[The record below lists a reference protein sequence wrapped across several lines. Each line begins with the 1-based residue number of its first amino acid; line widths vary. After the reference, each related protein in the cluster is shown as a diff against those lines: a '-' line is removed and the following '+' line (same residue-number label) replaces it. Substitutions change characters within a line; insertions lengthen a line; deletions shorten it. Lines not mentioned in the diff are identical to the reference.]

1 MLVVRSL
8 DPLRTLALGSYRLA
22 MKIEKSELAR
32 RAAMRAISSCL
43 LACIVMLL
51 ACCSGSGAAGQKTDP
66 SSPVVVGVAKVT
78 RQDLSR
84 TLSIAAEFRPFQ
96 DIEIDA
102 KVAGYVKSIYV
113 DIGDHVKTGQLLA
126 VLEIPELQDQV
137 TQAIATVS
145 ESEQEIQHAQF
156 ELAQSK
162 ATYQSTHLQY
172 TRMAQVMKTQP
183 NLIAQQEIDD
193 ALSKDQAAGA
203 SVDAAKAA
211 LATANE
217 QLAVA
222 KANQDRVQALY
233 SYSRITAPFTGV
245 ITQRYAD
252 TGAMLQAG
260 TSSHTQAMPL
270 VQLSQNDLLRLTIPV
285 PESAVPFVHVGMP
298 AQVEVLALNKTYT
311 GKVARFAD
319 NVDFATRTMRT
330 EIDVSNPKLELIPG
344 MYAQA
349 SLVLE
354 RRTQV
359 LVVPTQALDRQ
370 GNQASV
376 LVMNAQSQLQRVPV
390 QLGLERPDRIEVV
403 SGLREGDLVVVSDR
417 SQLREGETVQPKT
430 INLVQGD
437 S

>member
-376 LVMNAQSQLQRVPV
+376 LVVNAQSQLQRVPV

>member
-1 MLVVRSL
+1 
-8 DPLRTLALGSYRLA
+8 
-22 MKIEKSELAR
+22 
-32 RAAMRAISSCL
+32 MRAISAFLLSCVVI
-43 LACIVMLL
+43 LA
-51 ACCSGSGAAGQKTDP
+51 ASCSGGGTAGQTTDP
-66 SSPVVVGVAKVT
+66 PSRVVVGVAKVT

-84 TLSIAAEFRPFQ
+84 TLSTAAEFRPYQ

-145 ESEQEIQHAQF
+145 QSEQEIQHAQF

-162 ATYQSTHLQY
+162 ASYQATHLQY
-172 TRMAQVMKTQP
+172 TRMAQVIKTQP

-193 ALSKDQAAGA
+193 ALSKDQGAAA
-203 SVDAAKAA
+203 SVDAARAA

-222 KANQDRVQALY
+222 KANQDRVQAMY
-233 SYSRITAPFTGV
+233 AYSRITAPFDGV
-245 ITQRYAD
+245 ITKRYAD

-260 TSSHTQAMPL
+260 TASDTQAMPL
-270 VQLSQNDLLRLTIPV
+270 VRLSQNDLLRLTIPV
-285 PESAVPFVHVGMP
+285 PESAVPLVHVGMP
-298 AQVEVLALNKTYT
+298 AQVEVPSLDKIYT

-319 NVDFATRTMRT
+319 SVDYATRTMRT
-330 EIDVSNPKLELIPG
+330 EIDVPNPKLELVPG
-344 MYAQA
+344 MYADA

-354 RRTQV
+354 RKAQV
-359 LVVPTQALDRQ
+359 LAVPTQALDRQ
-370 GNQASV
+370 GTQATV
-376 LVMNAQSQLQRVPV
+376 LRVNAQQKVERVSV
-390 QLGLERPDRIEVV
+390 QLGLERPDRVEIV
-403 SGLREGDLVVVSDR
+403 SGLQEGDLVVVSDR
-417 SQLREGETVQPKT
+417 SQIREGERVRPK
-430 INLVQGD
+430 IVNLARGD

>member
-1 MLVVRSL
+1 MLVVRLL

-376 LVMNAQSQLQRVPV
+376 LVVNAQSQLQRVPV

-430 INLVQGD
+430 MNLVQGD

>member
-1 MLVVRSL
+1 
-8 DPLRTLALGSYRLA
+8 
-22 MKIEKSELAR
+22 MKIEKSELPR
-32 RAAMRAISSCL
+32 PTGSRAIGSCV

-51 ACCSGSGAAGQKTDP
+51 ASCSGSGVAGQTTDP
-66 SSPVVVGVAKVT
+66 SSVVVVGVAKVT
-78 RQDLSR
+78 RQGLSR

-96 DIEIDA
+96 EIEIDA

-145 ESEQEIQHAQF
+145 QSQQEIQHAQF
-156 ELAQSK
+156 ELAQSR
-162 ATYQSTHLQY
+162 ATYQATHLQY

-193 ALSKDQAAGA
+193 ALGKDQAAEA

-217 QLAVA
+217 ELAVA
-222 KANQDRVQALY
+222 KANQDRVQAMY
-233 SYSRITAPFTGV
+233 AYARITAPFTGV

-270 VQLSQNDLLRLTIPV
+270 VRLSQNDLLRLTIPV
-285 PESAVPFVHVGMP
+285 PESAVPLIHVGMP
-298 AQVEVLALNKTYT
+298 AQVEVPSLNKTYD

-319 NVDFATRTMRT
+319 NIDYATRTMRT
-330 EIDVSNPKLELIPG
+330 EIDVPNPKLELIPG
-344 MYAQA
+344 MYADA

-354 RRTQV
+354 RRSQV
-359 LVVPTQALDRQ
+359 LAVPTQALDRQ
-370 GNQASV
+370 GNEATV
-376 LVMNAQSQLQRVPV
+376 LCVNAQQKLERVRV
-390 QLGLERPDRIEVV
+390 QLGLERSDRVEIV
-403 SGLREGDLVVVSDR
+403 SGLQEGDLVVVSDR
-417 SQLREGETVQPKT
+417 SQLREGETVHPK
-430 INLVQGD
+430 ILNLAQGD

>member
-1 MLVVRSL
+1 
-8 DPLRTLALGSYRLA
+8 

-376 LVMNAQSQLQRVPV
+376 LVVNAQSQLQRVPV

-430 INLVQGD
+430 MNLVQGD